1 MNQVQFNLLPD
12 IKLAAVKANRSHNL
26 LVSTALIISAASAA
40 IFLIMLMATG
50 VVQKK
55 QLSNA
60 DKTIASSTAKLQ
72 SIGGLERMVTVQ
84 NQLSTLV
91 DLHKNKRIS
100 SRIFS
105 YLPEVTPTQV
115 SLGHLAMDFKTNTV
129 QIDGTAPDQKS
140 VNTFIDT
147 LKFTTYIVN
156 SGDSPKSAFPSVVE
170 SSFSIGA
177 NDVSYS
183 LNVTFDPA
191 LFANNVFDS
200 QGHSKAPTLQVPKL
214 TTTRS
219 VTDDPANLL
228 FNGQNSETGGR

>member
-1 MNQVQFNLLPD
+1 MSRVQFNLLPD
-12 IKLAAVKANRSHNL
+12 TKLAAVKSSRSRNL
-26 LVSTALIISAASAA
+26 AVSVALIISAASAA
-40 IFLIMLMATG
+40 IFLILLATTS
-50 VVQKK
+50 VIQKK
-55 QLSNA
+55 QLSDA
-60 DKTIASSTAKLQ
+60 DKAIATQTAKLQ
-72 SIGGLERMVTVQ
+72 SMTGLDKMITVQ

-91 DLHKNKRIS
+91 DLHKNKHIS

-115 SLGHLAMDFKTNTV
+115 SLGRLSMDFKANTM
-129 QIDGTAPDQKS
+129 QIDGTALDQKS

-156 SGDSPKSAFPSVVE
+156 SDDSPKSAFPSVVE
-170 SSFSIGA
+170 SSFSIA
-177 NDVSYS
+177 AKNVSFS

-191 LFANNVFDS
+191 LFGNNVLDS
-200 QGHSKAPTLQVPKL
+200 QGHAKAPSLQVPKL

-228 FNGQNSETGGR
+228 FNGQNSNVEGR

>member
-1 MNQVQFNLLPD
+1 MSKIQFNLLPD
-12 IKLAAVKANRSHNL
+12 IKLAAVKSNRSRNL
-26 LVSTALIISAASAA
+26 AVGVALIISAVSVV
-40 IFLIMLMATG
+40 IFLFLLITTS
-50 VVQKK
+50 VIQKK
-55 QLSNA
+55 QLSDA
-60 DKTIASSTAKLQ
+60 DKTIAVSTAKLQ
-72 SIGGLERMVTVQ
+72 SVDGLDKMITIQ

-115 SLGHLAMDFKTNTV
+115 SLGRLAMDFKASTM
-129 QIDGTAPDQKS
+129 QIDGTAADQKS

-156 SGDSPKSAFPSVVE
+156 SSDSPKSAFPSVIE

-177 NDVSYS
+177 KNVGYS

-191 LFANNVFDS
+191 LFANNILDS
-200 QGHSKAPTLQVPKL
+200 QGHPKAPTLQVPKL

-219 VTDDPANLL
+219 ITDDPANLL
-228 FNGQNSETGGR
+228 FNGQNSSTEGR